1 MEFAN
6 NIHLQ
11 MFMKNSFF
19 LSWEKLGH
27 GIVKEV
33 GGQSVYAKGM
43 KKRGEGRTGGI
54 AESEREAG
62 NPDFSTAE
70 G

>member
-1 MEFAN
+1 M
-6 NIHLQ
+6 
-11 MFMKNSFF
+11 
-19 LSWEKLGH
+19 
-27 GIVKEV
+27 KEV